1 MVPLAEYDLVVADM
15 TDLNPNVMYEVG
27 LVHGM
32 NTPIIMITQDVEGL
46 PFDLRS
52 YRALDYSPVVGKFD
66 AFVAAFE
73 ARLAEIPEVSF
84 GSQ

>member
-1 MVPLAEYDLVVADM
+1 
-15 TDLNPNVMYEVG
+15 
-27 LVHGM
+27 
-32 NTPIIMITQDVEGL
+32 
-46 PFDLRS
+46 
-52 YRALDYSPVVGKFD
+52 ALDYSPVVGKFD